1 MKLMIIKSRR
11 VLHLMESEK
20 SRFVCPIAL
29 GAVPLGAKK
38 MEGDG
43 KTPEGIYHI
52 CLVKGDGKY
61 GRSLGLDYPSAADAA
76 SALSAGRIDE
86 QTLAAI
92 NLAHVQNRRPP
103 WGTPLGGEIYIHE
116 GGTDGD
122 WTAGCIAVSPC
133 DMDEIYPIWERIT
146 QVVILP

>member
-11 VLHLMESEK
+11 VLHLLENEK

-29 GAVPLGAKK
+29 GREPLGTKK

-52 CLVKGDGKY
+52 CLVKADGKY
-61 GRSLGLDYPSAADAA
+61 GRSLGLDYPSAQDAM
-76 SALSAGRIDE
+76 SAFNEGRIDE
-86 QTLAAI
+86 QTLEAI
-92 NLAHVQNRRPP
+92 NLAHAQSRRPP

-116 GGTDGD
+116 GGTDSD
-122 WTAGCIAVSPC
+122 WTAGCIAVSPS

-146 QVVILP
+146 QVVIVA